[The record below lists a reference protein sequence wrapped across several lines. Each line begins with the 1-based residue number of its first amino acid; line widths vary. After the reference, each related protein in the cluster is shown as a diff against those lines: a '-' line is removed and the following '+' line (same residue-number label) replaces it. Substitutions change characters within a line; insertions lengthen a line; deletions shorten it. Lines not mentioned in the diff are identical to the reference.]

1 MIEIV
6 CAFASHEVAVLT
18 REKITIF
25 NEENK
30 AKYGKQKRKLFAEG
44 MIEIEKVM
52 NGEIQV
58 DHEKLLMDQM
68 EATKSSE
75 MTPLALINRIRGRK
89 RKNAHSPV
97 VKTQKAQK
105 ESTIDD
111 STKVEDKEVIEDLK
125 AKLAL
130 REQQIDLL
138 EKQ

>member
-1 MIEIV
+1 M
-6 CAFASHEVAVLT
+6 
-18 REKITIF
+18 
-25 NEENK
+25 
-30 AKYGKQKRKLFAEG
+30 G
-44 MIEIEKVM
+44 EKVM

-58 DHEKLLMDQM
+58 DHEKLMDQM
-68 EATKSSE
+68 EDAKSSE

-97 VKTQKAQK
+97 VKTQKSMK

-111 STKVEDKEVIEDLK
+111 STKTEDKEVIVDLK

-138 EKQ
+138 EKQLMKEKELVRKAHQAVEEALPLLRLAENSLLNVNSM